1 MKNYV
6 FALFVFVNIY
16 GFSQSKIV
24 GVVQSETNDLL
35 EGAKVTLHK
44 TGKIWEVK
52 TDRLGTFEFSV
63 SNGSYQLLIER
74 AGFQS
79 HNETIEVDREMVVER
94 KITIYLDV
102 FQFEEIAIV
111 SESMGLTDRT
121 PYNIHTLDAKGITM
135 KGSPSGM
142 MGLIQREPGVN
153 AAEMGHGI
161 VKPFIRGLG
170 FSRVATIYQGGK
182 LENHQW
188 GADHGLGLNDLGIGS
203 IDIIKGPAS
212 LLYGSGALGGVLVMN
227 DDQHY
232 LYRSEWSG
240 NIGTTLNTVSSGV
253 RTYGS
258 IGKRWDNGYYFAVD
272 AAYENHA
279 DYYDGNNRLIG
290 NSRFNT
296 STIRLHTGYQSGDY
310 KARLAYSFNQQF
322 LGIIEDDEMEEGESL
337 ATFRGDRSM
346 QLPFQD
352 VTDHIVSLLQ
362 QYRINDQWT
371 AQADVVFH
379 HNDRKEIEDDFD
391 EIDLGLLQNHLF
403 YNIRFLHKPNGKFSG
418 TYGWQ
423 GAFLDMSNHIEAEE
437 ILIPN
442 ATYFENAI
450 YTVGTFKPNKKNTI
464 QAGFRFDYRP
474 MLANANQENIIEEGY
489 VLPGD
494 PADRKL
500 NLTFFGLTGSL
511 GYTFQPNQQN
521 MWKLNFSSGFRSPD
535 VAELLSNGPHPGT
548 NRFEVGNVNFRREQS
563 AQGDLTWLRNTKFT
577 TVAISSFGNFVDNYI
592 YFLDSGDTTNTGLN
606 IWEFQQTNAFLYG
619 GEVEFTFKPLG
630 NERLAIHL
638 LGNVVRGLDITNSG
652 FLTFVPADRAG
663 LDIRFQPF
671 KDSPFNIEMGY
682 ERVFLQSRPGTGEQQ
697 TEGYNLLRSTLSYAF
712 IMDKRKLE
720 LGISGFNLLNES
732 YIDHISILRAFDVT
746 SPGINV
752 MLNLRYTF

>member
-450 YTVGTFKPNKKNTI
+450 YTVGTFKPNKMNTI